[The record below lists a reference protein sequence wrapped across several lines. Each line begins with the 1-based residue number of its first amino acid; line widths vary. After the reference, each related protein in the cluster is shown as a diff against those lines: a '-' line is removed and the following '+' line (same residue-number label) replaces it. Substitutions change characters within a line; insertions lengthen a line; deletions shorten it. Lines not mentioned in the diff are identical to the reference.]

1 MKDQDRDATI
11 FIRDI
16 LDSIRRINP
25 VLSGFISFGK
35 N

>member
-16 LDSIRRINP
+16 LDSVIVDNFLFIRT
-25 VLSGFISFGK
+25 
-35 N
+35 